1 MFKHIQ
7 RWKLIRRKQQGSYT
21 VRYTRADG
29 KTGERKTDCTTRA
42 KAERKSLELLR
53 IVDQQIEAALHE
65 EHRELNGWQEFCER
79 YISEKLEWGP
89 FKTRQAFETAR
100 NRLDDL
106 CPGLEWVGDLNEDVF
121 SKFALRLR
129 KERKSVATIH
139 AYRAHLMSAL
149 KWAKKLRLIDRRPD
163 PPEIGRDDNPAR
175 GRAITR
181 EEAERVAL
189 QLPSVVGEEYA
200 ERWAWNLEALW
211 RSGFR
216 LGETF
221 TFTWEPTQGN
231 HYILDLDTKR
241 PMIHIAAKAEKA
253 GRERLIPMTP
263 DFAELLRDV
272 NPAKRRGQVFRW
284 TLSKGDSQSIKTVG
298 KRISQCGR
306 QARVVVA
313 EKDGKTKYA
322 SAHDWRRAFGCR
334 WSPLVMPDT
343 LRVLMRHASIKT
355 TLEFYVW
362 ENAKNHADALYEANK
377 KHRGDD
383 AGLVPSPT
391 LSEMF

>member
-1 MFKHIQ
+1 
-7 RWKLIRRKQQGSYT
+7 
-21 VRYTRADG
+21 
-29 KTGERKTDCTTRA
+29 
-42 KAERKSLELLR
+42 
-53 IVDQQIEAALHE
+53 
-65 EHRELNGWQEFCER
+65 
-79 YISEKLEWGP
+79 
-89 FKTRQAFETAR
+89 
-100 NRLDDL
+100 
-106 CPGLEWVGDLNEDVF
+106 
-121 SKFALRLR
+121 
-129 KERKSVATIH
+129 
-139 AYRAHLMSAL
+139 MSAL
-149 KWAKKLRLIDRRPD
+149 KWAKKLELIDRRPD
-163 PPEIGRDDNPAR
+163 PPEIGREDNPAR

-253 GRERLIPMTP
+253 GRERLVPMTP

-284 TLSKGDSQSIKTVG
+284 TLSKGDSTSPKTVG

-322 SAHDWRRAFGCR
+322 SAHDWRRSFGCR

-362 ENAKNHADALYEANK
+362 ENARNHSDVLNKADK
-377 KHRGDD
+377 KQRGED
-383 AGLVPSPT
+383 ADLKPLPS

>member
-1 MFKHIQ
+1 MFEHISA
-7 RWKLIRRKQQGSYT
+7 WKLIRRKQQGSYT
-21 VRYTRADG
+21 VRFTRKDG
-29 KTGERKTDCTTRA
+29 KIGERKTSSTTRA
-42 KAERKSLELLR
+42 KAEREALELLR
-53 IVDQQIEAALHE
+53 VVDDNIEAALHQ

-79 YISEKLEWGP
+79 YIAEKLDFGP
-89 FKTRQAFETAR
+89 WKTRQAFETAR

-106 CPGLEWVGDLNEDVF
+106 CPGLEWVGDLDESVF
-121 SKFALRLR
+121 SLFALRLR
-129 KERKSVATIH
+129 KEGKSVATCH
-139 AYRAHLMSAL
+139 AYRNHLMSAL
-149 KWAKKLRLIDRRPD
+149 KWARQVRIIDRRPD
-163 PPEIGRDDNPAR
+163 PPPIGRAENPAR

-231 HYILDLDTKR
+231 HHVLDLDSKR
-241 PMIHIAAKAEKA
+241 PMISISASAEKA
-253 GRERLIPMTP
+253 RQNRIIPMAP

-272 NPAKRRGQVFRW
+272 NPSKRRGQVFKW
-284 TLSKGDSQSIKTVG
+284 TLSKGDSISAKTVG

-306 QARVVVA
+306 QARVVVS

-334 WSPLVMPDT
+334 WSPHVMPDT

-355 TLEFYVW
+355 TLEFYVQ
-362 ENAKNHADALYEANK
+362 ENAKNHADVLYQTV
-377 KHRGDD
+377 DPD
-383 AGLVPSPT
+383 AKPAPV